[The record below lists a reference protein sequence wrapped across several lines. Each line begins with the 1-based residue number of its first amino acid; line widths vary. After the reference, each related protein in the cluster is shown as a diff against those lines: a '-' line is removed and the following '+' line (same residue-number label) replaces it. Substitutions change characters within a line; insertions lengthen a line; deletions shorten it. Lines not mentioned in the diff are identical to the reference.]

1 MNFNKTLLISIA
13 IFFAIGFVMGTQLHG
28 CKGNSHINSDRKTI
42 HSDTVV
48 QYVQRTDTMYRHIAT
63 YVPVPVRTTDHGP
76 LTTDSSDSV
85 VCRLSSVDRR
95 PSSVDRRPSSV
106 VYSDTAVYSD
116 SIYRAHE
123 FKAVIYDIIT
133 GNRIAQRSVQW
144 ADLAPTEVRT
154 ITKTITVDKKQ
165 PIIKVYLGASAGV
178 RYASPLTQGGIDV
191 APTGSVII
199 SDRYM
204 IDLGYYVLGGE
215 ITAGVKVKLSFTK

>member
-1 MNFNKTLLISIA
+1 
-13 IFFAIGFVMGTQLHG
+13 
-28 CKGNSHINSDRKTI
+28 
-42 HSDTVV
+42 
-48 QYVQRTDTMYRHIAT
+48 
-63 YVPVPVRTTDHGP
+63 
-76 LTTDSSDSV
+76 
-85 VCRLSSVDRR
+85 
-95 PSSVDRRPSSV
+95 
-106 VYSDTAVYSD
+106 
-116 SIYRAHE
+116 
-123 FKAVIYDIIT
+123 VIYDIIT